1 MPLYRASRAEV
12 LSSLADEFLHNYG
25 RGRAFLA
32 VDGGPLADPVAF
44 AQHVGE
50 VPREGDGA
58 RPMRRSSRTRS
69 SARSAARGRP
79 SPRSP
84 TAIP

>member
-44 AQHVGE
+44 AQ
-50 VPREGDGA
+50 DLA
-58 RPMRRSSRTRS
+58 DDI
-69 SARSAARGRP
+69 AAV
-79 SPRSP
+79 
-84 TAIP
+84 IE